1 MPTHHPPCLRLISLL
16 HLQIP
21 KRLQRRTFSLK
32 TASHNLL
39 GLKLE
44 TPGIVNT
51 LIQVFPETFPIT
63 LLSSLK
69 RELGSSG
76 LGKISDM
83 VNRGP

>member
-1 MPTHHPPCLRLISLL
+1 MI
-16 HLQIP
+16 
-21 KRLQRRTFSLK
+21 
-32 TASHNLL
+32 
-39 GLKLE
+39 
-44 TPGIVNT
+44 PGIVNT
-51 LIQVFPETFPIT
+51 LIQVFPETSPIT